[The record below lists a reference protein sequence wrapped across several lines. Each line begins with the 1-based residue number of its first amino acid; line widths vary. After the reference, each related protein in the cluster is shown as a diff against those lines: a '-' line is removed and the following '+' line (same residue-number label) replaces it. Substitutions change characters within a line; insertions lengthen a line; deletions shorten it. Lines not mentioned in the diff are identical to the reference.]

1 MARVS
6 ACPRTPS
13 SPRPT
18 VVFCTGAGC
27 RKILDLPL
35 HHSGYA
41 SCIHCGVEVSE
52 SSTNKQHTLSLGSK
66 TRTILDDVQE
76 CWCRGR
82 RLGDLGGQ
90 GMFDFDYLPTVTARS
105 LLQLASTV
113 DPTRRTMCRMKA
125 LLPHS
130 SSSSPKTPYRS
141 YSAQIRSQ
149 NEEKNPPPKL
159 YLPLQTRT

>member
-52 SSTNKQHTLSLGSK
+52 SSTNKQHTHTLGSK
-66 TRTILDDVQE
+66 TRTRSWITSKSDGAAGAGLVTSAARACLTLTTCPQSPADHFSNWRRQWTQRD
-76 CWCRGR
+76 GR
-82 RLGDLGGQ
+82 CA
-90 GMFDFDYLPTVTARS
+90 V
-105 LLQLASTV
+105 
-113 DPTRRTMCRMKA
+113 
-125 LLPHS
+125 
-130 SSSSPKTPYRS
+130 
-141 YSAQIRSQ
+141 
-149 NEEKNPPPKL
+149 
-159 YLPLQTRT
+159 